1 MFIECMVIV
10 LASRI
15 RVLVGKTVGK
25 ITNHCNVRGALG
37 NLYHVLWEHEGKRNV
52 TCRGARG
59 SKWKYKVQVT
69 ANLR

>member
-15 RVLVGKTVGK
+15 HVLVGKTVSK
-25 ITNHCNVRGALG
+25 ITNHWNVRGALG
-37 NLYHVLWEHEGKRNV
+37 NLYHVPWEHEGRRNV
-52 TCRGARG
+52 TCRGARW